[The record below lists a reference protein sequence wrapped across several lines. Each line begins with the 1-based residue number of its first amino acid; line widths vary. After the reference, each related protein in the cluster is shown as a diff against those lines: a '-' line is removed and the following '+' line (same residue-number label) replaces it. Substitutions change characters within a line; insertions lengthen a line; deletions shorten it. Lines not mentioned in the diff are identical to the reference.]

1 MVFVNL
7 LKNLN
12 MKCIVECVKECNSQ
26 CILLECKN
34 IHFEENEINVLIK
47 KYQKQQCFVRNNQ
60 EYEELEKII
69 NVLVK
74 KKLA

>member
-1 MVFVNL
+1 
-7 LKNLN
+7 